1 MNTKYILILIFISF
15 ILSGLFILDI
25 KHNIKFLSAKET
37 ADFILKDDDN
47 YVKNMSSADLYARK
61 ASTADEY
68 KMNASKYTLDFT
80 ADYKQKLIKC
90 TKKADEFL
98 RSHKYKNIL
107 DCNKIAKLKW
117 CFALTDTYYEEGLP
131 HTRKD
136 LIFLST
142 NVIKY
147 DDIPLITTLIHEKVH
162 IYQKLYEKEMGTL
175 LQNLGY
181 IEKSMVSPSL
191 KRSNPDINNKIY
203 YDTNTDQLML
213 STYKSNKPNS
223 ISDVQNTDHSFEHP
237 YEKMAYDIANDYTR
251 HYWKNVT
258 SKI

>member
-1 MNTKYILILIFISF
+1 MSIKYIIIFVFISF

-25 KHNIKFLSAKET
+25 KHNIQFLSAKET
-37 ADFILKDDDN
+37 ANFILKDDDY

-61 ASTADEY
+61 ALTTDEY
-68 KMNASKYTLDFT
+68 KMNASKYALDFT

-90 TKKADEFL
+90 AKKADEFL
-98 RSHKYKNIL
+98 RNIL

-131 HTRKD
+131 HTRKN

-147 DDIPLITTLIHEKVH
+147 DDISLITTLIHEKVH
-162 IYQKLYEKEMGTL
+162 IYQKLYEKELSML
-175 LQNLGY
+175 LQKLGY

-191 KRSNPDINNKIY
+191 KRSNPDINDKIY
-203 YDTNTDQLML
+203 YDTNTEQLML

-223 ISDVQNTDHSFEHP
+223 ISDVENTNHSFEHP

-251 HYWKNVT
+251 YYWKNVT